1 MSADEIDSED
11 DWGDWTARTESQHT
25 VKHLPSS
32 AFMMPGPVDIE
43 RVIQDLKLDEHAAC
57 QFRQMEPLSAMQ
69 ALDRLWYC
77 KTPPIPHPP
86 PFPPPRQRGCGTK
99 RGASKTPPIPHPP
112 PFPPPHQ
119 RGSGTKRAAS
129 ISSSS
134 NAAPCTSN
142 TSIAIAAAKRW
153 RKSAPASSISA
164 AEVSGKCSEN
174 TFWC

>member
-86 PFPPPRQRGCGTK
+86 PFPPP
-99 RGASKTPPIPHPP
+99 
-112 PFPPPHQ
+112 HQ